1 MAMGIKSDPEVQ
13 GEYMVREVYRNL
25 IKENKKKGKDTTSL
39 ERRLH
44 KLEGSK
50 WGELIPGVPSKRRL

>member
-1 MAMGIKSDPEVQ
+1 MATSLPIIFSEVAQ
-13 GEYMVREVYRNL
+13 AKN
-25 IKENKKKGKDTTSL
+25 KEKKKKGKDTTSL